1 MLIVDDSMTFREYL
15 RYLLEKAADFQVVDF
30 TVDGEDAVQKALAL
44 KPDLSR
50 LRLCDAADG

>member
-1 MLIVDDSMTFREYL
+1 MTFREYL
-15 RYLLEKAADFQVVDF
+15 RSLLEKAADFQVVDF